1 MKVLLIEDD
10 AEIIE
15 FVSLAFEVGWPGCKV
30 ISTHHG
36 AEGVEMV
43 EKEAPDIVLLDLGLP
58 DISGFEVIK
67 EIRLFS
73 AVPIIIATVRESEP
87 DIVKGLNL
95 GADEYVAKPFGQM
108 EILARV
114 RAVMRRQQSPEIAS
128 QITCGHMQLDTL
140 SDTLTCGSGKVHLTR
155 TESLVMRRLMSRV
168 GNVVSYRELAETVW
182 GETYPNAVD
191 TLRVYVRRLRT
202 KVESVPACQASIRS
216 KPGLGYMLEV
226 AAQQTARR

>member
-1 MKVLLIEDD
+1 VKVLLIEDD
-10 AEIIE
+10 AEIVE

-36 AEGVEMV
+36 TEGVEMV
-43 EKEAPDIVLLDLGLP
+43 ETEAPDIVLLDLGLP

-67 EIRLFS
+67 DIRLFS
-73 AVPIIIATVRESEP
+73 AVPIIIATVRDSEP

-114 RAVMRRQQSPEIAS
+114 RAVMRRQHSPEVAS
-128 QITCGHMQLDTL
+128 QIICGRMQLDTL
-140 SDTLTCGSGKVHLTR
+140 SHTLSCGTSNVHLTR
-155 TESLVMRRLMSRV
+155 TESLVLCRLMSRA

-202 KVESVPACQASIRS
+202 KVERVPTCQVSIRS
-216 KPGLGYMLEV
+216 KPGLGYMLET
-226 AAQQTARR
+226 ATQQSARR